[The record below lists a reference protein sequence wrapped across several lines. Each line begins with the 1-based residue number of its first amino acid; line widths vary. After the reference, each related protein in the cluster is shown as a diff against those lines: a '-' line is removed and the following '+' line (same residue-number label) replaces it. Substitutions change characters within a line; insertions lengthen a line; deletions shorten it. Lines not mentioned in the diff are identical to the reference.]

1 MSEKV
6 LKAIVAL
13 RRGSAAD
20 YNLIPDYVPKNGE
33 VSFVNFPNGRVR
45 MKVGDGTTKISELG
59 YADQYTIDLIENL
72 VARGYY
78 DSEHDDFYQ
87 DEQKTIKF
95 VPYEYKLYIDL
106 PTWKVYA
113 YKEADGKYHTTGGM
127 VPQATD
133 LVPGIMK
140 LYNTTGDNED
150 GTMTQKSI
158 TGEINK
164 KFKVSVEADEELLF
178 VNN

>member
-6 LKAIVAL
+6 LKTIVAL

-20 YNLIPDYVPKNGE
+20 YNLTPDYVPKNGE
-33 VSFVNFPNGRVR
+33 VNFVNLPNNKVR
-45 MKVGDGTTKISELG
+45 MKVGDGTTKFSELG

-72 VARGYY
+72 IARGYY

-106 PTWKVYA
+106 PTWKIYG
-113 YKEADGKYHTTGGM
+113 YKETDGKYHTTGGV

-133 LVPGIMK
+133 LIPGIMK
-140 LYNTTGDNED
+140 LYNTTGNNED

>member
-20 YNLIPDYVPKNGE
+20 YNLTPDYVPKNGE
-33 VSFVNFPNGRVR
+33 VNFVNFPNDKVR
-45 MKVGDGTTKISELG
+45 MKVGDGTTKFSELG

-72 VARGYY
+72 IARGYY

-106 PTWKVYA
+106 PTWKIYG
-113 YKEADGKYHTTGGM
+113 YKETDGKYHTTGGV

-133 LVPGIMK
+133 LIPGIMK
-140 LYNTTGDNED
+140 LYNTTGNNED